1 MRTEK
6 SAGNEKNCTQKRL
19 EHSRNAR
26 RQCWNTVEMRT
37 ACFWQSSGLFTS
49 GWLAGQRL
57 DSSSS
62 LSFLKDFSFKID
74 QI

>member
-1 MRTEK
+1 
-6 SAGNEKNCTQKRL
+6 
-19 EHSRNAR
+19 
-26 RQCWNTVEMRT
+26 MRT

-57 DSSSS
+57 ASSSS

>member
-37 ACFWQSSGLFTS
+37 DGY
-49 GWLAGQRL
+49 AGKEMLR
-57 DSSSS
+57 S
-62 LSFLKDFSFKID
+62 
-74 QI
+74 